1 MKRTTIPP
9 VEAPR
14 IVLTIAN
21 ATTSPSP
28 TFEIDPCKQTLNS
41 YQYFKGWRSQVPG
54 YPTQEPGY
62 PGQVPG

>member
-1 MKRTTIPP
+1 MIPP

-41 YQYFKGWRSQVPG
+41 YVNFNKIREVFNCQVCIKRRNAG
-54 YPTQEPGY
+54 RFSNIK
-62 PGQVPG
+62 